1 MGLIF
6 TNKSVF
12 ELKSVI
18 ESNRKEAVAKVGVVA
33 PVEVIIPPGTT
44 GMDPS

>member
-6 TNKSVF
+6 SNTSVF
-12 ELKSVI
+12 ELKSII
-18 ESNRKEAVAKVGVVA
+18 ESNRREAVAKVGTES
-33 PVEVIIPPGTT
+33 PVEVFIQPGTT